1 VTVLSRQGSAAGPG
15 AAAVAAADA
24 AGAGAA
30 GGTAYGFTAIW
41 AAVITP
47 GAAELGRIAGLDQA
61 LAGADLVITGEGSY
75 DRTSADGKVAG
86 AVFAAA
92 ERAGVPSVLVA
103 GVTTAD
109 PPPSVLRSVSLA
121 GLAGDADE
129 AKRRPAHWLGV
140 AGRKLALD
148 PAIAGRTGA

>member
-1 VTVLSRQGSAAGPG
+1 
-15 AAAVAAADA
+15 
-24 AGAGAA
+24 
-30 GGTAYGFTAIW
+30 
-41 AAVITP
+41 
-47 GAAELGRIAGLDQA
+47 
-61 LAGADLVITGEGSY
+61 
-75 DRTSADGKVAG
+75 
-86 AVFAAA
+86 VFAAA

-103 GVTTAD
+103 GVTAAD

-121 GLAGDADE
+121 GLAGDPDE